1 MYLLY
6 TFILLTLVLPKNLDL
21 SQFTISKE
29 LPENFKLNLKDE
41 NVNTRDEEILFTYDF
56 EDGEEFTDENGNGQW
71 DFGEPYIDENGNFS
85 YDAGGGWVEWGNW
98 IAEDSQFYS
107 PAHSYNSPHGFN
119 TTNSIM
125 SPKIQLPTITDDES
139 ESLRFRYM
147 ILNNQFDA
155 DGNGD
160 GF

>member
-56 EDGEEFTDENGNGQW
+56 EDGEEFTDKMVMVNG
-71 DFGEPYIDENGNFS
+71 
-85 YDAGGGWVEWGNW
+85 
-98 IAEDSQFYS
+98 
-107 PAHSYNSPHGFN
+107 
-119 TTNSIM
+119 
-125 SPKIQLPTITDDES
+125 
-139 ESLRFRYM
+139 
-147 ILNNQFDA
+147 ILVNLTLMKMEIFLMMQVV
-155 DGNGD
+155 DG
-160 GF
+160 